1 MPLYETV
8 SLDEFNKLR
17 MPDQTRLYNMLSRNN
32 GSSTGE
38 SGDDNFFAK
47 RAKSLENAF
56 GTTGAA
62 IAGGINE
69 EIERN
74 KNKERGERFDKS
86 MQDIYKNAG
95 YNSVDD
101 YYNAKEAA
109 EKDAFGRIGFDID
122 SYWDNRAN
130 ADIAG
135 DKDTVARLDQEYN
148 AAKAQIG
155 NDEALAKFD
164 EIQNQLKTQ
173 STANYNEAKK
183 AAEDYADYR
192 QNSYIGQKTNQ
203 DRGKF
208 AGSAINTLS
217 TMFDVM
223 APGAGVVANSVQGG
237 LEGIADELE
246 QNGLKDFNWE
256 RAGQNAL
263 IGATTGAVTGGL
275 NKGLNKIASTT
286 GNILPGTGIASKVGN
301 AGINATRAALNYA
314 PIKSNGL
321 AGQLANNVAQG
332 ALRGAASG
340 AVGGATGAGL
350 SAAMN
355 GQDVLGSALEGAKRG
370 AGQGALAGGVMAG
383 ANTAVNAAKNAMNG
397 VPTNGVQDAEVV
409 NNMPVEEK
417 RKLLYHG
424 SPSTDIEDFDM
435 NMAGKNSRT
444 GEKAIYFTDDLPT
457 AEEFSYERIPTD
469 SNFVD
474 QKGAKGKVYRRYLDM
489 QNPLDLS
496 KLSDSQIESLWEY
509 AEPRA
514 ASLMDKN
521 KFIDTLKEARAAG
534 NDQMIKSQL
543 DLGRL
548 PEAGYDG
555 IIAKMY
561 PGENDIREYGV
572 FDSSKILKPEP
583 NNTKLGLSPAFEPN
597 DTIQTRNKWQSVGEQ
612 LNNAA
617 KKQKYAGLYGSL
629 DDSTAQRAIDTGV
642 VDKLESLGV
651 KPENYL
657 EAAKTSDYIN
667 NLTTKLAE
675 NSEVIAK
682 APNLMKDL
690 SLDNV
695 DILMNDTA
703 KNKYNQYINQIVADG
718 PRTGRANSTPDEYSA
733 GYLLKKS
740 REFGKA
746 AEKVRRSGG
755 EGAAQ
760 LSEALRNAK
769 HILRNTAGEALANEE
784 ITGNLTNDQI
794 KQGLAK
800 LGANE
805 KIQNYYTELV
815 DGQAPKVGDYI
826 KRSADFEQARDMGT
840 QMEAGRYSKNGQNN
854 SPNMTTQLW
863 NASGLAEPTKVVLS
877 NTVAPLASGATKL
890 AGKIIGGVGD
900 AAAKIKDVLGGGDTP
915 TPTTTNIPTNAV
927 ETAYNP
933 ATKVY
938 EAIGRTEGLSNA
950 EQARTADYLVN
961 ATQEAKNAQ
970 VGGNTLESLIGQ
982 PATTNN
988 TSVYGSMYG
997 TGGNTGT
1004 STNRIVSQSG
1014 NEYFQPTGD
1023 YWTDVIARA
1032 MTAAIDADDVNAF
1045 ASLYGMY
1052 QDSLSNL
1059 QKQQQSSTKQ
1069 TKLTS
1074 TQQRANAAMDS
1085 LDRLS
1090 NMNPDLGYN
1099 LSGIPVIGNIAT
1111 LGGNDYE
1118 GEAKSLAQQI
1128 GYMVSGANIKEE
1140 EAYNIGKA
1148 YVPQP
1153 FDSEQTRNLKLQ
1165 RAYNIIRQYQ
1175 NGTEEE

>member
-1 MPLYETV
+1 MVFIRKEWTMALYETV
-8 SLDEFNKLR
+8 SLDEFNR
-17 MPDQTRLYNMLSRNN
+17 IRSNPNQTRLYDMLARKN
-32 GSSTGE
+32 SSSNSDSGE
-38 SGDDNFFAK
+38 DNFFAK
-47 RAKSLENAF
+47 RAKSIENAI

-62 IAGGINE
+62 IVSGIDSARESAKADSFSDTNANKLDEIARKYGFADRGAYWDALSAAE
-69 EIERN
+69 ESGNNDELQRLDSTVGA
-74 KNKERGERFDKS
+74 EMRGQTS
-86 MQDIYKNAG
+86 AA
-95 YNSVDD
+95 
-101 YYNAKEAA
+101 AKEAT
-109 EKDAFGRIGFDID
+109 E
-122 SYWDNRAN
+122 
-130 ADIAG
+130 
-135 DKDTVARLDQEYN
+135 
-148 AAKAQIG
+148 AAK
-155 NDEALAKFD
+155 NW
-164 EIQNQLKTQ
+164 
-173 STANYNEAKK
+173 
-183 AAEDYADYR
+183 EDYR
-192 QNSYIGQKTNQ
+192 NNSYVGQKINQ

-217 TMFDVM
+217 TAFDVM
-223 APGAGVVANSVQGG
+223 APTAGVLANSLQGG
-237 LEGIADELE
+237 IEGIADELE
-246 QNGLKDFNWE
+246 QNGEKNFDWG

-286 GNILPGTGIASKVGN
+286 GNILPGSNIASKVGN

-314 PIKSNGL
+314 PIKSNGIV
-321 AGQLANNVAQG
+321 GQLANNVTQG

-370 AGQGALAGGVMAG
+370 SGQGAFAGSVMAG
-383 ANTAVNAAKNAMNG
+383 ANTALNAAKNAING
-397 VPTNGVQDAEVV
+397 VPTNGIQDTEVV
-409 NNMPVEEK
+409 NKMPEQTQASEE
-417 RKLLYHG
+417 
-424 SPSTDIEDFDM
+424 DM
-435 NMAGKNSRT
+435 
-444 GEKAIYFTDDLPT
+444 
-457 AEEFSYERIPTD
+457 
-469 SNFVD
+469 
-474 QKGAKGKVYRRYLDM
+474 
-489 QNPLDLS
+489 
-496 KLSDSQIESLWEY
+496 
-509 AEPRA
+509 
-514 ASLMDKN
+514 
-521 KFIDTLKEARAAG
+521 
-534 NDQMIKSQL
+534 
-543 DLGRL
+543 
-548 PEAGYDG
+548 
-555 IIAKMY
+555 
-561 PGENDIREYGV
+561 
-572 FDSSKILKPEP
+572 
-583 NNTKLGLSPAFEPN
+583 GLAPAFEPN
-597 DTIQTRNKWQSVGEQ
+597 DTIETRNKWQSVGEQ
-612 LNNAA
+612 LKNAS

-667 NLTTKLAE
+667 NLTTRLAE

-703 KNKYNQYINQIVADG
+703 KKKYNQYINQIVADG

-784 ITGNLTNDQI
+784 ITGDMTNDQI
-794 KQGLAK
+794 RQGLAK

-815 DGQAPKVGDYI
+815 DGQAPKIGDYI

-863 NASGLAEPTKVVLS
+863 NTSGLAEPTKVVLS
-877 NTVAPLASGATKL
+877 NTVAPVASGITRF
-890 AGKIIGGVGD
+890 AGNVIGGVGD
-900 AAAKIKDVLGGGDTP
+900 AAAKVKDVLGGGGTP
-915 TPTTTNIPTNAV
+915 TPTTTNVPANAI

-970 VGGNTLESLIGQ
+970 TGGNTLESLIGQ
-982 PATTNN
+982 PTTTDT

-997 TGGNTGT
+997 TSGNTGT
-1004 STNRIVSQSG
+1004 SSNRIVGQSG
-1014 NEYFQPTGD
+1014 KEYFQPTGD

-1032 MTAAIDADDVNAF
+1032 MTAAIDADDVDAF
-1045 ASLYGMY
+1045 SSLYSMY

-1059 QKQQQSSTKQ
+1059 QKQQKSSTSSQ
-1069 TKLTS
+1069 KLTA

-1090 NMNPDLGYN
+1090 QMTPDLGYN

-1153 FDSEQTRNLKLQ
+1153 FDSEQTRKTKLQ

-1175 NGTEEE
+1175 NGTAEE